1 MYSKWNMYLKLIYWP
16 KYDGEKWSR
25 KNIFEIP
32 PCARPFSDPLIYFI
46 KVRI

>member
-1 MYSKWNMYLKLIYWP
+1 MYLKLIFFP

-32 PCARPFSDPLIYFI
+32 PCARPFSDLLHNKNEDLGLKIQI
-46 KVRI
+46 Q